1 MNNTTENTNYRLSK
15 RVMCLILSL
24 LIAFGTF
31 VTMTFGNLF
40 LSDYVNL
47 HNLIVANALA
57 PKPLFYRYGELVGLY
72 KLNYGNTSTIYY
84 KIGENGE
91 WTEYS
96 VPFTIPAYES
106 TTVYARFGTDGVIT
120 YDDFTNTDK
129 AIGVY
134 YESATDFDFSYNGIN
149 FGYTRIYNSAD
160 KNWFESIHSKVITVG
175 SLLKVYLPD
184 GTEYPLVRTGDYTY
198 VDEITGK
205 TLTKANGEYVFDD
218 GDYKYHFAINLLNS
232 VAYLSGIEDNNGNS
246 LDLTRTT
253 NTEEASITDGTRTF
267 AVSDYEAVEATND
280 PDVQYY
286 SVKTITDPNEND
298 IEYTTKWGRYIQVM
312 DQAGVTL
319 GSYQYVNTA
328 SDYTMTRSND
338 KAIEYYTD
346 GRLKKITYDNGS
358 WIQYTYDDSDMEF
371 TTLTS
376 AGETTC
382 TVYNDAFLP
391 VSYTDEFG
399 DTTAYTYDS
408 HYRVLT
414 ETTGNETTTYTYD
427 ANGNISSYITN
438 DSESNTYYT
447 YDSNNRIVREQVGSD
462 YTYYTYDSNG
472 NNLVYATLNEDYT
485 GTAPALYDSTLT
497 CFDTTTYTYDSSG
510 RVTSEVYG
518 EGGSVSY
525 TYDSYGNVLTETTVD
540 AENNQTSVT
549 YTYDA
554 FGNVL
559 SSTEGNDTS
568 SYTYDAAGRLLLS
581 NEAGECTRT
590 LYDDMGRIVQEI
602 DPEDYDSTK
611 EGLPTENT
619 YDDST
624 AGHRYVYDSTTG
636 NLVSE
641 TNRLGIETTY
651 TYYSTGEKQSEE
663 FDIYEFDYNIKGD
676 ITDIYVDNVNT
687 LTYNYNALYQLMS
700 KVYANGQSIR
710 YAYDNDG
717 NLVAQYHNND
727 STAFVTYT
735 YDQDGELIEK
745 VNIDTGLRYEYD
757 GDDVEVYKISNN
769 TLIHSYS
776 EQVGENSTTVT
787 QSNFGTATTSVT
799 AGNTVSYTTGN
810 NTAEYSCTK
819 NGNNQITADDLKYNN
834 VSVQPSTYD
843 YDNAG
848 NVTGKE
854 IGFSY
859 DNENESVDILLEY
872 NHQRISG
879 FGYGGNIDIYYYY
892 DDNGQLERVDAEY
905 PFKETRGFTYDSR
918 GNITS
923 KTQYHYTT
931 GSLENATTE
940 GTKSFSYASTGWT
953 DKLLSVDNDS
963 LTYDAVGNVLT
974 YGNRSFT
981 WSSGRNLA
989 SITESNNTYS
999 YTYDENGIRTSKTVN
1014 GNTTY
1019 FNTKDGVILSQ
1030 SDGTNTLVFQYDQNG
1045 NPTGFTL
1052 NGTQYF
1058 YMTNITGDV
1067 IGLTDE
1073 GGEIFAEYAYD
1084 EWGELVG
1091 QYTYN
1096 NDLDDVVQ
1104 LNPIRYRGYYYDV
1117 ETGYYYL
1124 QSRYYDPTVSRFIN
1138 ADAPEIAQSSKEDYV
1153 GQNIFVYCFND
1164 PVNESDCFGYGKN
1177 IYVFLYYHD
1186 SKNNLY
1192 KQAKN
1197 SVYYYYYSK
1206 NVIAYGIDDVQTLAN
1221 RWNNMKNPYRVY
1233 LFLHGSCGKLYFG
1246 GEGNSA
1252 TSQKVYWLCN
1262 FVTVKDKVYLF
1273 SCEGGAGNNNKKMAN
1288 TFAKLSGTVVYAL
1301 PVGVSYGFTSDR
1313 NFYAR
1318 TQSKYYNLTSF
1329 ENIYWHKYWAS
1340 YYSGAWHYRNYN
1352 TKLRDLLY

>member
-106 TTVYARFGTDGVIT
+106 TTVYARFGTNGEIT
-120 YDDFTNTDK
+120 YDDFT
-129 AIGVY
+129 
-134 YESATDFDFSYNGIN
+134 
-149 FGYTRIYNSAD
+149 
-160 KNWFESIHSKVITVG
+160 
-175 SLLKVYLPD
+175 
-184 GTEYPLVRTGDYTY
+184 
-198 VDEITGK
+198 
-205 TLTKANGEYVFDD
+205 
-218 GDYKYHFAINLLNS
+218 
-232 VAYLSGIEDNNGNS
+232 
-246 LDLTRTT
+246 TT
-253 NTEEASITDGTRTF
+253 
-267 AVSDYEAVEATND
+267 
-280 PDVQYY
+280 
-286 SVKTITDPNEND
+286 
-298 IEYTTKWGRYIQVM
+298 
-312 DQAGVTL
+312 
-319 GSYQYVNTA
+319 
-328 SDYTMTRSND
+328 D

-376 AGETTC
+376 AGDTTC

-472 NNLVYATLNEDYT
+472 NNLVYATLKEDYT

-510 RVTSEVYG
+510 RVTSEVYS

-525 TYDSYGNVLTETTVD
+525 TYDSYGNVLSETTVD
-540 AENNQTSVT
+540 AENNQTSIT

-554 FGNVL
+554 FGNAL
-559 SSTEGNDTS
+559 TSTEGNDAS

-581 NEAGECTRT
+581 NEAGECKRT
-590 LYDDMGRIVQEI
+590 LYDNMGRVVQEI
-602 DPEDYDSTK
+602 APEDYDSTK
-611 EGLPTENT
+611 EGLPNENT
-619 YDDST
+619 YDDSN

-636 NLVSE
+636 NLTSE

-676 ITDIYVDNVNT
+676 ITEVYVDNVNT
-687 LTYNYNALYQLMS
+687 LTYNYNAVYQLTS
-700 KVYANGQSIR
+700 EVYANGQSIR
-710 YAYDNDG
+710 YSYDNDG
-717 NLVAQYHNND
+717 NLIAQYHNND
-727 STAFVTYT
+727 TAAFVTYT
-735 YDQDGELIEK
+735 YDNDGELTEK
-745 VNIDTGLRYEYD
+745 VNTDTGLRYEYD

-769 TLIHSYS
+769 TLVHSYS
-776 EQVGENSTTVT
+776 EQFVEADEVLETEAHTDVT
-787 QSNFGTATTSVT
+787 QSNFGTTTTSVT
-799 AGNTVSYTTGN
+799 SGNSVTYTTGN
-810 NTAEYSCTK
+810 NTAEYSYTE
-819 NGNNQITADDLKYNN
+819 NSNNQITADDLKYNN
-834 VSVQPSTYD
+834 VSVQPSTYT

-854 IGFSY
+854 IGFLY

-905 PFKETRGFTYDSR
+905 PFGKTRGFTYDSR
-918 GNITS
+918 GNITA

-974 YGNRSFT
+974 FGDRSFT

-989 SITESNNTYS
+989 SITEGNNTYS
-999 YTYDENGIRTSKTVN
+999 YTYDEDGIRTSKTVN
-1014 GNTTY
+1014 GTTTY
-1019 FNTKDGVILSQ
+1019 YNTKDGVILSQ
-1030 SDGTNTLVFQYDQNG
+1030 SDGTNTLVFQYDQSG
-1045 NPTGFTL
+1045 APTGFTL

-1058 YMTNITGDV
+1058 YMINITGDV

-1096 NDLDDVVQ
+1096 NDLEDVVE
-1104 LNPIRYRGYYYDV
+1104 LNPIRYRGYYYDA
-1117 ETGYYYL
+1117 ETDYYYL
-1124 QSRYYDPTVSRFIN
+1124 QSRYYDPSISRFIN
-1138 ADAPEIAQSSKEDYV
+1138 SDMPEYAGKQKDDCS
-1153 GQNIFVYCFND
+1153 GTNIFAYCCND
-1164 PVNESDCFGYGKN
+1164 PVNNVDYEGYKYSAYNAYKYAERWWDGTNLRYGRNSSGDCANFVSQCLYAGGLSKMTGVGIWGWHNYKVVSYNNGIKNVGYDRS
-1177 IYVFLYYHD
+1177 HAWAAAQ
-1186 SKNNLY
+1186 NLY
-1192 KQAKN
+1192 DWLRSNDHVSYHYVIASKSDVDKVGKKLNSYKTYCVAAIFFKWPNKTNIGHAAISGQVVNYKN
-1197 SVYYYYYSK
+1197 LYDVYYYAHTAPRNGKRYYGHTRKYNSLK
-1206 NVIAYGIDDVQTLAN
+1206 D
-1221 RWNNMKNPYRVY
+1221 
-1233 LFLHGSCGKLYFG
+1233 FLY
-1246 GEGNSA
+1246 
-1252 TSQKVYWLCN
+1252 
-1262 FVTVKDKVYLF
+1262 
-1273 SCEGGAGNNNKKMAN
+1273 
-1288 TFAKLSGTVVYAL
+1288 
-1301 PVGVSYGFTSDR
+1301 
-1313 NFYAR
+1313 
-1318 TQSKYYNLTSF
+1318 
-1329 ENIYWHKYWAS
+1329 
-1340 YYSGAWHYRNYN
+1340 NYN
-1352 TKLRDLLY
+1352 GARIYVCILK